1 MNIFFEFFF
10 KKKKIFLSLFLM
22 NDDTHTHIK
31 WLIHVFSLFT
41 FAFFYH
47 FCRILLNFLRYKCCL
62 FIYFLKSFYEKGSHK
77 EIDSN
82 RKSWVFIWYEWLMWP
97 CLMNPTQNGK
107 FFFVFIR
114 KDNCNIFGNVFLFFS
129 KMKIFFFFTPFTLF
143 IESKCVCV
151 CVWASHLY
159 MGHKSRFSS
168 FSTFDPIW
176 FFFVLFWLTLF
187 IISHNHH
194 RSSLSNDII
203 IRVFSANFFFL

>member
-1 MNIFFEFFF
+1 
-10 KKKKIFLSLFLM
+10 M

-107 FFFVFIR
+107 FFL
-114 KDNCNIFGNVFLFFS
+114 FLFE
-129 KMKIFFFFTPFTLF
+129 KITVTYSVMFFFFFKNEDFFSSRLLHYLLNP
-143 IESKCVCV
+143 SVCV

-176 FFFVLFWLTLF
+176 FFFCFVLIDTF
-187 IISHNHH
+187 HH
-194 RSSLSNDII
+194 
-203 IRVFSANFFFL
+203 